1 MKKTILS
8 FTLLLSFL
16 TISIAQNSVK
26 SKSTATCSPSRSKV
40 SAKKSE
46 KISATETTVF
56 RDDTRLVV
64 VENKAPETVLASE
77 KPIVLTEKTTTTP
90 TPSTNIK
97 VAETPQN
104 VIIEAP
110 VAHADFDVLL
120 KKHVSTSGKVNYKG
134 FNADK
139 GALETYIN
147 WLSDNVPTAQTA
159 KNEKLA
165 YWINAYNALT
175 IKLVLDNYPLSK
187 ITNLDA
193 GKTWDVKRFTLG
205 GKKYS
210 LNDIENTIVRPM
222 GEPRIHFALNCAA
235 KSCPPL
241 FNEAF
246 VADKLTAQLETRTR
260 KFINDPKFNVLKGS
274 DVKISNI
281 FNWYGKDFDNVIN
294 FINRYATVKL
304 KSDVKVGFGE
314 YDWNLNE

>member
-8 FTLLLSFL
+8 FALFFSFL
-16 TISIAQNSVK
+16 TMAVSQNSVK
-26 SKSTATCSPSRSKV
+26 SKSAAICSPSRHKV
-40 SAKKSE
+40 APKKSE
-46 KISATETTVF
+46 NISANNTPVF
-56 RDDTRLVV
+56 KEDIRLAV
-64 VENKAPETVLASE
+64 VENKAPEPVIVSE
-77 KPIVLTEKTTTTP
+77 KPVVLTEKTVSTP
-90 TPSTNIK
+90 TPTAEIK
-97 VAETPQN
+97 VTESAQKA
-104 VIIEAP
+104 IIETP
-110 VAHADFDVLL
+110 VAHADFDVLM
-120 KKHVSTSGKVNYKG
+120 KKHVSASGKVNYKG

-139 GALETYIN
+139 AALETYIA
-147 WLSDNVPTAQTA
+147 WLSENVPTAQTV

-175 IKLVLDNYPLSK
+175 IKLILDNYPLPK
-187 ITNLDA
+187 ITNLDG

-246 VADKLTAQLETRTR
+246 VADKLTAQLEARTR
-260 KFINDPKFNVLKGS
+260 KFINDPKYNVIKGS
-274 DVKISNI
+274 DIKISNI
-281 FNWYGKDFDNVIN
+281 FNWYGKDFDNVVN
-294 FINRYATVKL
+294 FINRYAAVKL
-304 KSDVKVGFGE
+304 KSDVKIGFGE